1 MTKSDLEQRH
11 HQLNDIF
18 TLAQNIKNKTS
29 NLDVRTSITE
39 KCVCIFFLNS
49 KQCQVYLSVWEFG
62 SALIFTRLSV
72 VERVRSQ
79 WDSTQHGVEARL
91 QQLDDMIGHS
101 SQWEEQRKEVK
112 ALIGHHEG
120 RFHNLL
126 QQSRDPLTKQ
136 LADNKVR
143 QIILHVLWVFNL
155 SFPRLGS
162 FVVV

>member
-1 MTKSDLEQRH
+1 MCVHFLSNSFSKMSGVSLC
-11 HQLNDIF
+11 
-18 TLAQNIKNKTS
+18 LAIWI
-29 NLDVRTSITE
+29 RTRR
-39 KCVCIFFLNS
+39 C
-49 KQCQVYLSVWEFG
+49 
-62 SALIFTRLSV
+62 LIFTHLSV

-155 SFPRLGS
+155 SFLRLGS
-162 FVVV
+162 FDAV